1 MSYYSCPNIRGIQ
14 FFWFAYLSGPLGD
27 FLFKIMLSE
36 KRLTLLRH
44 GEAAVAVGQ
53 SGDFKRKLTDHG
65 RAQLTRLHGMVL
77 SEGLTFDHAVYSHAI
92 RCVESL
98 QIINS
103 TGSIPS
109 IEKHPAIYNAS
120 LMQLLAVVNSL
131 NDDLVDVLVV
141 GHNPGISHL
150 VGFLSGDASIV
161 FTPGMMVR
169 MSFAIDNWKL
179 ISRHSGRIVEVL
191 Q

>member
-1 MSYYSCPNIRGIQ
+1 MV
-14 FFWFAYLSGPLGD
+14 
-27 FLFKIMLSE
+27 SE

-53 SGDFKRKLTDHG
+53 SGDFKRKLSDQG

-77 SEGLTFDHAVYSHAI
+77 SEGLTFDHAVYSPAI

-98 QIINS
+98 RIINS
-103 TGSIPS
+103 TDNIPS
-109 IEKHPAIYNAS
+109 TEKLAAIYNAS
-120 LMQLLAVVNSL
+120 LLQLLAVVNSL
-131 NDDLVDVLVV
+131 NDDFADVLVV

-150 VGFLSGDASIV
+150 VGFLTGDASIV

-169 MSFAIDNWKL
+169 MSFAIDRWTL
-179 ISRHSGRIVEVL
+179 ISRQSGSIVEVL